1 MPDYRLKAYL
11 KAQEKLNTE
20 NSEKSEKKIPAEVLN
35 PSKPLSDFMEKNGL
49 VKITKPAAE
58 NNTDSVYRRV
68 AKFLYIIGIDEAAKI
83 IPHLTPEQIE
93 KVIPEIATL
102 NKIDDAEA
110 VQILDEFKSLVTES
124 RQTSG
129 LEVAREI
136 LKKAFG
142 SKKADEVIHK
152 SVAYPEGK
160 PFEYLNDCDSERI
173 NLVLKDESVPVI
185 TLVVSHLKPVLAAT
199 VIKAL
204 SDEQKTEVI
213 KRLAKMEKVSPLV
226 VTQVDRTIHEKILSI
241 NTEPS
246 ESIDGKA
253 LLAGILK
260 KMPQKSETEILQSIA
275 LTQPELSEDIKSRLF
290 TREDFLSCDD
300 KYLQKKLQNMGDK
313 DLAYIIAG
321 KDEAFRGKI
330 LSNVSQGR
338 GSDILQEES
347 YLKPVKK
354 SEVDEKTELF
364 MSDLRRAW
372 EKGDLLVFNRDDGE
386 IFV

>member
-1 MPDYRLKAYL
+1 MADYRLQAYL
-11 KAQEKLNTE
+11 KASAEKTADNI
-20 NSEKSEKKIPAEVLN
+20 NPA
-35 PSKPLSDFMEKNGL
+35 KPISDFMEKNGL
-49 VKITKPAAE
+49 VKITKSPSSSKS
-58 NNTDSVYRRV
+58 DSVYRRV

-93 KVIPEIATL
+93 KIVPELASF
-102 NKIDDAEA
+102 NSVDENEA
-110 VQILDEFKSLVTES
+110 VAILDEFKNLVEES

-129 LEVAREI
+129 VEAARDI

-142 SKKADEVIHK
+142 SKKAEEVIQK

-173 NLVLKDESVPVI
+173 NLVLKDESIPVI
-185 TLVVSHLKPVLAAT
+185 TLVLSHLKAPLAAS
-199 VIKAL
+199 VIKSL
-204 SDEQKTEVI
+204 PDDKKTQVI

-246 ESIDGKA
+246 NSIDGKA

-275 LTQPELSEDIKSRLF
+275 KFQPELSEDIKSRLF

-300 KYLQKKLQNMGDK
+300 KYLQKKLQTIEDK

-338 GSDILQEES
+338 GSDILAEEN
-347 YLKPVKK
+347 YRKPMKR
-354 SEVDEKTELF
+354 SDVDELTDKF

-372 EKGDLLVFNRDDGE
+372 ESGDLLVFNRDDGE
-386 IFV
+386 IYV